1 MTTMP
6 DDESRIFTG
15 THDDYCWLASTE
27 QYMVD
32 LVQFCPDVVLNRY
45 LVVTKIDSGTPW
57 LTDKQRER
65 GWRLQRGMAYSPP
78 IATVEDLFYQR
89 DGLDAPGFDE
99 WYMFDE
105 PRDLGG
111 ILEGNPFLPE
121 NAPKP
126 GRLLAFVGW
135 LGFAPGSADPV
146 SQRVQEMF
154 WRQMEWVQPDLYISD
169 GTESLNVVCKDRDLL
184 NSIHQRLSEALA
196 G

>member
-6 DDESRIFTG
+6 DNETRIFTG
-15 THDDYCWLASTE
+15 THGDYCWLASTE
-27 QYMVD
+27 QYMGD
-32 LVQFCPDVVLNRY
+32 LVRFCPDLVLNRY
-45 LVVTKIDSGTPW
+45 LVVTRIDSGTPW
-57 LTDKQRER
+57 LTGKQRER
-65 GWRLQRGMAYSPP
+65 GWRLQLGMAYSPP
-78 IATVEDLFYQR
+78 IATVEELFYQR

-99 WYMFDE
+99 WYVFDE

-146 SQRVQEMF
+146 FQRVQEMF

-169 GTESLNVVCKDRDLL
+169 GNESLNVVCKDRDLL
-184 NSIHQRLSEALA
+184 NSIHRRLSEALA